1 MRASSLTI
9 AAASVILLLVA
20 ARHAGA
26 DGTSSPA
33 PSAQPTTPDAPAS
46 PAPRAEAAPQRPMQR
61 DVTSEP
67 LAIGQPIP
75 LADVKMKSAAGKPI
89 SIADA
94 AGKKGTLVIFTC
106 NHCPWVKAWQGR
118 TTALGNAAV
127 GKGIGVIAINSNDPE
142 QFPED
147 AFEPMVTRAKELGIK
162 FPYVMDATSDVGR
175 AFGATRTPEAFLFD
189 ADGKLVYHGTVDDN
203 ARHEDQVTQRWLAD
217 AVDAVAAGKTV
228 PISETKAMG
237 CGIKLRAR
245 HTI

>member
-1 MRASSLTI
+1 MRASSATL
-9 AAASVILLLVA
+9 AAASVILLLA
-20 ARHAGA
+20 APRTASS
-26 DGTSSPA
+26 DGTPA
-33 PSAQPTTPDAPAS
+33 PAPAPAAQAA
-46 PAPRAEAAPQRPMQR
+46 PAPRAEAADPQRPMQR

-67 LAIGQPIP
+67 LAIGQPVP
-75 LADVKMKSAAGKPI
+75 LADVKMKSTTGKQI

-106 NHCPWVKAWQGR
+106 NHCPWVRAWQGR
-118 TTALGNAAV
+118 TTALGNAALA
-127 GKGIGVIAINSNDPE
+127 KGIGVIAINSNDPD

-147 AFEPMVTRAKELGIK
+147 AFAPMQARARELGIK

-189 ADGKLVYHGTVDDN
+189 AGGKLVYHGTVDDN
-203 ARHEDQVTQRWLAD
+203 AHHEDQVTQRWLAD
-217 AVDAVAAGKTV
+217 AVDAVAAGKQV

-237 CGIKLRAR
+237 CGIKLRAK